1 VSEDAAPLKQT
12 FSRLIAWERMKR
24 RETLLLAALT
34 YAFVAALLLLPARH
48 LMPGAMAIV
57 VPLAAFALFAPIHL
71 WRKRWRAADSLAAYA
86 ALDRALGLGERA
98 VTAAEIVEREAAT
111 TAERYVLREAAEKLK
126 SINVKALFRREW
138 SWRALA
144 VPALMALWLALVWLG
159 IGVDFGATAS
169 KPRTLAEQVKD
180 FSAELA
186 AKAEAQKLAE
196 SAKIASALKAL
207 ADERLAGKT
216 SEEKLGQNLAAIEKR
231 LDALPAQPEGEL
243 DLGGST
249 REELAAL
256 KAELEA
262 AKGRLRP
269 DPRGSD
275 KEFLDRLQSLPRA
288 GEAMKRAGGAMEN
301 MGAGELRQLLDRL
314 EQETAGELD
323 RRSLADV
330 QQFLSLLLNG
340 GESGDARSEAQVP
353 GRSARR
359 GDADEKSGG
368 NGELPGDQPG
378 TKSGASPLPAPN
390 AGPATRVP
398 GALGDGGGSGVTWR
412 SEAKAGASKIPERD
426 APASYRKQMEEEL
439 AAEKIPPALKETV
452 KKYFLSLDEG
462 KK

>member
-1 VSEDAAPLKQT
+1 VSEDAAPLQEI

-24 RETLLLAALT
+24 REKLLLAAAA
-34 YAFVAALLLLPARH
+34 YAFVAALVVLPARP
-48 LMPGAMAIV
+48 LMPGATAVV
-57 VPLAAFALFAPIHL
+57 VPLAAFALLAPVHL

-98 VTAAEIVEREAAT
+98 LTAAEIVEREATT

-138 SWRALA
+138 SWRAFA
-144 VPALMALWLALVWLG
+144 APALMALWLALVWLG
-159 IGVDFGATAS
+159 VGVDFGASAS

-196 SAKIASALKAL
+196 SAKIASALKAV
-207 ADERLAGKT
+207 ADERLSGKT
-216 SEEKLGQNLAAIEKR
+216 GDEKLGQSLAAIEKR
-231 LDALPAQPEGEL
+231 LDAMPAQREGEF
-243 DLGGST
+243 DLGGTT

-262 AKGRLRP
+262 ARGRLRP
-269 DPRGSD
+269 DPRAGE
-275 KEFLDRLQSLPRA
+275 KEFLERLQSLPRA
-288 GEAMKRAGGAMEN
+288 GEAMKRSGGAMEN
-301 MGAGELRQLLDRL
+301 MGPGEFRQLLDRL

-340 GESGDARSEAQVP
+340 GASGAAPSEAQVP

-359 GDADEKSGG
+359 GEADEKSGG
-368 NGELPGDQPG
+368 AGELPGDQPG
-378 TKSGASPLPAPN
+378 TKSGASPLPPPN
-390 AGPATRVP
+390 AGPATRVT
-398 GALGDGGGSGVTWR
+398 GALGEGGGSGVTWR